1 MNFYV
6 ARNEDIRVEYN
17 ADGFARTELL
27 PGTYDGGVR
36 NYKCFLKAG
45 CQVEPEC
52 YADKLVLLFFGKG
65 EGYVADASAAHAI
78 TELSFYAPKFDQC
91 PYTIHAVD
99 EMEFVMSIVDLNE
112 WDRKI
117 IAENHIYLPFFR
129 KHSDCTRYVQDC
141 KGPNTEARNVL
152 GCKQLGRIMVGT
164 TRAMG
169 EGTTEEGHPAVHQW
183 NYCVGAS
190 DFHISVDHCEPLPHK
205 AGEWSFIPAGPDH
218 DLVADPGKEVFY
230 VWYEHFAREKDFD
243 VKVLPGQ
250 KLPE

>member
-78 TELSFYAPKFDQC
+78 RELSFYAPHFDKA
-91 PYTIHAVD
+91 PYRVQAFTD
-99 EMEFVMSIVDLNE
+99 MEFVMAVIDMS
-112 WDRKI
+112 
-117 IAENHIYLPFFR
+117 
-129 KHSDCTRYVQDC
+129 
-141 KGPNTEARNVL
+141 
-152 GCKQLGRIMVGT
+152 
-164 TRAMG
+164 
-169 EGTTEEGHPAVHQW
+169 EG
-183 NYCVGAS
+183 
-190 DFHISVDHCEPLPHK
+190 D
-205 AGEWSFIPAGPDH
+205 
-218 DLVADPGKEVFY
+218 
-230 VWYEHFAREKDFD
+230 
-243 VKVLPGQ
+243 
-250 KLPE
+250 